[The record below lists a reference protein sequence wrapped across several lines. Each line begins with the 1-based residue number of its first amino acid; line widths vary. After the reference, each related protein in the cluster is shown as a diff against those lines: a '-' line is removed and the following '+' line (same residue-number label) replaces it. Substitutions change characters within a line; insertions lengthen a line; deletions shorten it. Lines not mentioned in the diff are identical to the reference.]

1 MLPVT
6 GAINMARNRV
16 AQGFRR
22 IISGDSEGTPEWV
35 RQLADGVDSGYFG
48 PGSAA
53 WTVHGSLP
61 TLVGGVRALL
71 MQALH
76 PGALAGVVQ
85 HSRYEEDPLGRL
97 AGTTQWLTV
106 VTFGDTAMADR
117 ECARVRGMHRKV
129 RGMYPVDGELRE
141 YSAGDPDSLRWVH
154 VAFTDSFLATHRV
167 WGGPIPG
174 AKTPTCGSGR
184 KPESSSVSTI
194 RRGLLPNS
202 RSRSAASAPIY
213 EAIKRRGTRSTSSGR
228 RRCRFLPKALQRFV
242 RGSGR
247 DYPRVASASAEV
259 AAGADHRSQARCVG
273 PTGWDVASPGP
284 DVAVDAQC
292 SGPHRATRRSP
303 ARLRFNA
310 REAR

>member
-1 MLPVT
+1 
-6 GAINMARNRV
+6 MARNRV

-129 RGMYPVDGELRE
+129 RGMYPVGGELRE
-141 YSAGDPDSLRWVH
+141 YSAGDPDLLRWVH

-174 AKTPTCGSGR
+174 GEDAYVREWAKAGELVGVDNPPR
-184 KPESSSVSTI
+184 SVAELQEQI
-194 RRGLLPNS
+194 RGF
-202 RSRSAASAPIY
+202 
-213 EAIKRRGTRSTSSGR
+213 G
-228 RRCRFLPKALQRFV
+228 
-242 RGSGR
+242 
-247 DYPRVASASAEV
+247 
-259 AAGADHRSQARCVG
+259 
-273 PTGWDVASPGP
+273 
-284 DVAVDAQC
+284 
-292 SGPHRATRRSP
+292 
-303 ARLRFNA
+303 
-310 REAR
+310 